1 VGSGTDHTQAGRPH
15 ARASGAA
22 RVTLPGYTLAR
33 TLGSGGMGEVF
44 EAIHLASGR
53 NVAVKL
59 LHEGRSTTADRA
71 RFDREGRAMQAVSHP
86 NVCGAFDTGVTVD
99 GALYLAMEL
108 LDGLDLGA
116 ALRRDGPLAED
127 EVIRIGTQAVAGLSA
142 LHDAGVLHRDLK
154 PSNLF
159 LHGPGRDVKIVD
171 FGLATFAWGSEGARL
186 TRTGEIVGTPAY
198 MAPEQARA
206 DDATP
211 AVDVYGLG
219 TVLYHALT
227 GSPPYVGESAFAVL
241 MRMLSESAPRIEA
254 LSPHVSAGLASLV
267 HAMMARDP
275 AARPTLG
282 RVSETLE
289 TLRSRRPTADMASD
303 ETQIG
308 LTLTAIPGA
317 TAPSSRGTL
326 KAVPLIEEQ
335 RLVTVVVA
343 SGVIDRSE
351 IFAALRRRGAIP
363 LLASPTRIVGLFG
376 AGSADGDEVERAS
389 LAARDIEAYATSVE
403 ISAGRTRGRELLST
417 SAFADGAG
425 ARYGA
430 STGGSPIPKAVGSD
444 GDDSSQR
451 PESVPEASF
460 SITRAGRIPTPS
472 PDAAPLADLHFE
484 RLGPVV
490 RSGVPDLLH
499 LPFTGRE
506 SDLGELVAR
515 ASRAFEDEEPQ
526 GILLLGA
533 PGLGKTRLIAEVVAQ
548 LSERHDDL
556 VVWNGRGES
565 DRRFSSW
572 QALVG
577 AMRSAL
583 GLDEDAGSD
592 RIRAGLKELG
602 SRLRLAPSLPRF
614 LAVACGLPPE
624 QPLSPELLAALDDPK
639 LMRDQLIATF
649 GDVLEALAEESPVV
663 LVLDDVQWVDAPTL
677 DVVGAL
683 LRRPRSRILVLLSGR
698 PQAVEQR
705 PELFRTPGLDHR
717 PLKELTARASERLVE
732 AALAAHAVPA
742 PKAIA
747 AALVEQAGGNPF
759 FISAIV
765 EHVADAFRRG
775 GDDALD
781 PNAFVLP
788 LTVEGAIQARLDHLP
803 SSDKDLLKRAA
814 AFGVRFWERAL
825 TALGAADVTAA
836 LDRLDRAGL
845 ISKVSRREQR
855 IPTESEHAFRQR
867 AVREVAY
874 GMLTEVQRRSL
885 HAAAGH
891 WLSHVD
897 GVRPE
902 EVAEHFTDAA
912 LPVDAAPFWAT
923 AAEQA
928 RRDGDLPMARVRL
941 DAALEGTPVGA
952 TREALLLSR
961 LSICFDLGLPGL
973 VEQTLKELATET
985 APRSAAFEA
994 TLCYYRGRMA
1004 ITRGQHRE
1012 ADEALATAEALH
1024 TGLGDLDALVR
1035 DAAGRALAALYGH
1048 LGGAR
1053 EHALQAVQLAGDR
1066 PSARTVALGAL
1077 THVLIAEGALSE
1089 ARAAARDCH
1098 AAAVEAHDLAKIQ
1111 SSLGDLAY
1119 VAERL
1124 GRHDEARQALE
1135 AIIADSRRTG
1145 SVGYAWHNLGLVL
1158 LAQGDAVG
1166 AVKAEERALTIARET
1181 GSPRLER
1188 YTLVYLARIHLAI
1201 GDLDDAE
1208 RLARDLL
1215 SAGPSLRSDI
1225 ETVLAGVAVARGRYE
1240 DALRHVGAVREA
1252 QQRGDLLEIEA
1263 DLDLAEIRALTALG
1277 RPEEARRATERATR
1291 ALDERARRAAPDGE
1305 LRDGFLNASPAHR
1318 LLSSGALL
1326 VHSG

>member
-1 VGSGTDHTQAGRPH
+1 M
-15 ARASGAA
+15 
-22 RVTLPGYTLAR
+22 TLPGYTLAR

-53 NVAVKL
+53 KVAVKL
-59 LHEGRSTTADRA
+59 LHEGRSTAADRA
-71 RFDREGRAMQAVSHP
+71 RFDREGRAMQAVAHL
-86 NVCGAFDTGVTVD
+86 NVCGAFDTGVTDD

-108 LDGLDLGA
+108 LHGLDLGA
-116 ALRRDGPLAED
+116 VLRQDGPLAED
-127 EVIRIGTQAVAGLSA
+127 EVLRIGRQAVAGLAA

-171 FGLATFAWGSEGARL
+171 FGLATFAWGSDGARL

-254 LSPHVSAGLASLV
+254 LSPHVSSGLATLV
-267 HAMMARDP
+267 HSMMARDP
-275 AARPTLG
+275 AGRPGLTHIME
-282 RVSETLE
+282 SLE
-289 TLRSRRPTADMASD
+289 ALLSKRPVGDVASD
-303 ETQIG
+303 ETQVG
-308 LTLTAIPGA
+308 LTLTALPGA
-317 TAPSSRGTL
+317 MGASSRGAL
-326 KAVPLIEEQ
+326 RAVPLIEEQ

-343 SGVIDRSE
+343 SGVIDRTE
-351 IFAALRRRGAIP
+351 VFAALRRRGAIP

-389 LAARDIEAYATSVE
+389 LAARDIEGYATSVE
-403 ISAGRTRGRELLST
+403 ISAGRTRGRELLGT
-417 SAFADGAG
+417 NAFADGAG
-425 ARYGA
+425 ARVGVPA
-430 STGGSPIPKAVGSD
+430 SGSPGSAGGGED
-444 GDDSSQR
+444 HDDASQHQE
-451 PESVPEASF
+451 PDPGTSV

-472 PDAAPLADLHFE
+472 PEVSPLADLHFE
-484 RLGPVV
+484 RLGPVG
-490 RSGVPDLLH
+490 RGGAPDLLH

-515 ASRAFEDEEPQ
+515 ASRAFDDEEPQ
-526 GILLLGA
+526 GILLMGA
-533 PGLGKTRLIAEVVAQ
+533 PGLGKTRLITEVVAQ
-548 LSERHDDL
+548 LNERHPDL
-556 VVWNGRGES
+556 VVWHGRGES

-572 QALVG
+572 QALVQ

-583 GLDEDAGSD
+583 GVDEHASAPV
-592 RIRAGLKELG
+592 IRERLKDLG
-602 SRLRLAPSLPRF
+602 GRLRLAPSAPRF

-624 QPLSPELLAALDDPK
+624 QPLSPDLLAALDDPK

-649 GDVLEALAEESPVV
+649 GDVLEGLAEKAPVV

-677 DVVGAL
+677 DVTGAL
-683 LRRPRSRILVLLSGR
+683 LRRPRSRLLVLLSGR

-717 PLKELTARASERLVE
+717 SLKELTARASERLVE

-742 PKAIA
+742 PRAIA
-747 AALVEQAGGNPF
+747 AALVEHAGGNPF

-765 EHVADAFRRG
+765 EHVADAYRRG

-781 PNAFVLP
+781 PNAFALP

-825 TALGAADVTAA
+825 PALGAVEVTAS

-845 ISKVSRREQR
+845 VARVSRRDQR
-855 IPTESEHAFRQR
+855 IPTESELAFRQR
-867 AVREVAY
+867 AVREVAF
-874 GMLTEVQRRSL
+874 GMLTEAQRRSL
-885 HAAAGH
+885 HAAAGD
-891 WLSHVD
+891 WLSHVE

-902 EVAEHFTDAA
+902 EVAEHFTEAA
-912 LPVDAAPFWAT
+912 LPSDAAPFWAT
-923 AAEQA
+923 AAERA

-941 DAALEGTPVGA
+941 DSALDGTPVGPV
-952 TREALLLSR
+952 REALLLSR

-973 VEQTLKELATET
+973 VEQTLNELATET
-985 APRSAAFEA
+985 APRSPAFDA

-1004 ITRGQHRE
+1004 ITLGRHRE
-1012 ADEALATAEALH
+1012 ADEALAIAETLH
-1024 TGLGDLDALVR
+1024 TRLGDLDALVR

-1048 LGGAR
+1048 LGGAQ
-1053 EHALQAVQLAGDR
+1053 EHAQQAVQLAGDR

-1089 ARAAARDCH
+1089 ARDAARTCH
-1098 AAAVEAHDLAKIQ
+1098 AAAVETHDLAKIQ

-1135 AIIADSRRTG
+1135 AIIADSRRPG

-1158 LAQGDAVG
+1158 LAQGDAAG
-1166 AVKAEERALTIARET
+1166 AVKAEERALTIARDT

-1188 YTLVYLARIHLAI
+1188 YTLVYLARIRLAI

-1208 RLARDLL
+1208 RLAQNLL
-1215 SAGPSLRSDI
+1215 ASGPSLRSDI
-1225 ETVLAGVAVARGRYE
+1225 ETVLAGVSIARGHYD
-1240 DALRHVGAVREA
+1240 DALTHVQSVREA

-1277 RPEEARRATERATR
+1277 RTEEARAATERATR

-1326 VHSG
+1326 VTPG